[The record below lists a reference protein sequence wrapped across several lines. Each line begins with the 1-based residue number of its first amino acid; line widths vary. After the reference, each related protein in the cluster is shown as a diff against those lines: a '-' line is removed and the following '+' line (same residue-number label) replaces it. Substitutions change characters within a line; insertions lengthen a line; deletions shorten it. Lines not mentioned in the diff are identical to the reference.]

1 MITAKMRSIHMLN
14 CKRLFAGAILL
25 LALQASLYAQE
36 NVSVNDEVSYEYLN
50 KLIDTAKKY
59 YPKMRSFD
67 HRINIAKTNIAKARL
82 SWFDIFTF
90 SYLYSP
96 NNSTTLVNPSLFN
109 GYQLGLYVNIGA
121 LVSKP
126 QNVKQAREQLAI
138 NQLEK
143 EEYNLNIEAEVRMR
157 YFRYVKE
164 VTMLKAMSQGLVD
177 AENAMKQIRYKFE
190 KSEASFDDYSK
201 ALLAYADR
209 KQSVIESQGALL
221 VAKSSL
227 EELTVKKL
235 EYIK

>member
-14 CKRLFAGAILL
+14 YKRLFAGAILL
-25 LALQASLYAQE
+25 LALQAPLYAQE

-157 YFRYVKE
+157 YFRYIKE

>member
-1 MITAKMRSIHMLN
+1 MLN
-14 CKRLFAGAILL
+14 CKRLFTGAILL
-25 LALQASLYAQE
+25 LVLQARLYAQE

-50 KLIDTAKKY
+50 RLIDTAKKY

-190 KSEASFDDYSK
+190 KSEATFDDYSK

>member
-1 MITAKMRSIHMLN
+1 
-14 CKRLFAGAILL
+14 
-25 LALQASLYAQE
+25 
-36 NVSVNDEVSYEYLN
+36 
-50 KLIDTAKKY
+50 
-59 YPKMRSFD
+59 
-67 HRINIAKTNIAKARL
+67 
-82 SWFDIFTF
+82 
-90 SYLYSP
+90 
-96 NNSTTLVNPSLFN
+96 VNPSLFN
-109 GYQLGLYVNIGA
+109 GYQLGLYVNIGS
-121 LVSKP
+121 LISKP

-143 EEYNLNIEAEVRMR
+143 EEYDLNIEAEVRMR